1 MLMSV
6 PAVACSSSSAPLPET
21 AALKVI
27 SSAASLMLPLF
38 VVPPEVTDP
47 ALTPEMVREGTGAP
61 AGVVIVPIVSLFDF
75 TLTA

>member
-21 AALKVI
+21 ASLKVI
-27 SSAASLMLPLF
+27 ESAASLMLPLF
-38 VVPPEVTDP
+38 APFTP

-61 AGVVIVPIVSLFDF
+61 EGVVIVPIVSLFDF